1 MTGKLLQNNSLRQTM
16 NAIGAKS
23 MADIGDLYKSFDVV
37 AIDEGQFF
45 PDVSIIADNQ
55 FKIVSWS
62 D

>member
-55 FKIVSWS
+55 FKIVCWS

>member
-55 FKIVSWS
+55 LKIVSWS